1 VAGRGTQN
9 SEEIDEE
16 LTELEVNLK
25 RLRIEYERFFK
36 GAMKREPQQLL
47 GKVQKTISKLAND
60 PPRRIALKFRF
71 NSLVARFQSMRQLW
85 GRTMREMEAGTYK
98 PDQFRMKLHQQ
109 EDGVEQPAG
118 AAAEAP
124 ATDTGAAAPKSGIDR
139 LQQALMT
146 ARRKTGEHASVDRD
160 KLQQMIRHQTRAIRQ
175 KFGSD
180 ASVNFQ
186 VVVEGGR
193 AKLRA
198 NVKRRQG

>member
-9 SEEIDEE
+9 SEEIEEE
-16 LTELEVNLK
+16 LNELEINIK

-47 GKVQKTISKLAND
+47 GKVQKTISHLAND

-85 GRTMREMEAGTYK
+85 GRTLREMESGTYK
-98 PDQFRMKLHQQ
+98 PDQFKLKLHQQ
-109 EDGVEQPAG
+109 READGQPAE

-124 ATDTGAAAPKSGIDR
+124 ATDTAAAAPKSGIDR
-139 LQQALMT
+139 LQHALMT
-146 ARRKTGEHASVDRD
+146 ARRKTGEQSPVDRD